1 MNTSIDPDI
10 LNTHFEP
17 FSGDILSLISIGIV
31 FDKIDKYFCE
41 LHLVMI
47 IQTEC
52 DEAEC
57 ALTVAEAWLV
67 VVVKDYEEK

>member
-47 IQTEC
+47 I
-52 DEAEC
+52 
-57 ALTVAEAWLV
+57 
-67 VVVKDYEEK
+67 